1 MLIALHTFII
11 ILSSV
16 ICYLFS
22 VICYLLSVF
31 CYLLLF
37 HLVILS
43 SALFGTFCE
52 RFRLHTSSIKI
63 YQFFLI
69 MSYNYYYP
77 KINFTLHKLNSLEEL
92 KLLISLK
99 NIVLGEYIN
108 TMKLRLLYTVITRK
122 LWNSKTTL

>member
-1 MLIALHTFII
+1 MLSVICCL
-11 ILSSV
+11 LSVICYLLSV

-22 VICYLLSVF
+22 VIC
-31 CYLLLF
+31 CLLLF
-37 HLVILS
+37 LLVILS

-63 YQFFLI
+63 YQFSLI

-99 NIVLGEYIN
+99 NIVLGEFIN